1 MKKIAFIALL
11 MLMGITARGQ
21 DALFKSFENVS
32 GVSTVYISK
41 SLLSMMPSLKVN
53 NRDLAKMAGKLD
65 HIQILSAEKAN
76 LISRLK
82 KQTAA
87 TYTSKNGYEEVMRAN
102 ESGQKVF
109 IYQKRYKNG
118 KHEFVLVTDAM
129 GRLSVVNILGTL
141 TLKDIQS
148 LTK

>member
-82 KQTAA
+82 KQTAS
-87 TYTSKNGYEEVMRAN
+87 TYTTNNVY
-102 ESGQKVF
+102 
-109 IYQKRYKNG
+109 
-118 KHEFVLVTDAM
+118 
-129 GRLSVVNILGTL
+129 
-141 TLKDIQS
+141 
-148 LTK
+148 

>member
-1 MKKIAFIALL
+1 MKKLLFMALL
-11 MLMGITARGQ
+11 MFMSMTVSGQ

-65 HIQILSAEKAN
+65 HIQILSAEKAS
-76 LISRLK
+76 LVSKLK
-82 KQTAA
+82 KETAA
-87 TYTSKNGYEEVMRAN
+87 LYTAKNGYEEVMRAN

-109 IYQKRYKNG
+109 IYQKKYKNG
-118 KHEFVLVTDAM
+118 KHEFVLVTDAL
-129 GRLSVVNILGTL
+129 GQVSVVNILGTL